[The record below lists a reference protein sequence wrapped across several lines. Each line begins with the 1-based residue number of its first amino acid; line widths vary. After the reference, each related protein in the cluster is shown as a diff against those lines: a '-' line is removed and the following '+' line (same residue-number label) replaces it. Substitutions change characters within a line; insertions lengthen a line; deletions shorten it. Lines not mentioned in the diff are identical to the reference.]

1 MLIASKKGKVMIC
14 PEKEFRSM
22 GRGASG
28 VKGMELDGDGDAAIE
43 MLCLPSE
50 EENLLVVTEHGY
62 GKRSSLKDY
71 RATVHRGGKGV
82 KAMQITEKTGP
93 LVAVTNVTEDHD
105 LMIITR
111 SGITIRMKVADLRV
125 LGRATQGVKLI
136 DLRGKNFI
144 ASITKVP
151 TENEEEQAEQEGT
164 QEVQGVQ
171 EGEGSEENLS
181 SESNFSEE
189 GDTKE

>member
-1 MLIASKKGKVMIC
+1 
-14 PEKEFRSM
+14 
-22 GRGASG
+22 
-28 VKGMELDGDGDAAIE
+28 
-43 MLCLPSE
+43 
-50 EENLLVVTEHGY
+50 LLVVTEHGY
-62 GKRSSLKDY
+62 GKRSALKDY

-105 LMIITR
+105 LMIINR

-136 DLRGKNFI
+136 DLRGKDYI

-151 TENEEEQAEQEGT
+151 TDNEEEQPQE
-164 QEVQGVQ
+164 
-171 EGEGSEENLS
+171 EGAMEENIAP
-181 SESNFSEE
+181 ESNNTDANDTNNQNEE
-189 GDTKE
+189 

>member
-1 MLIASKKGKVMIC
+1 
-14 PEKEFRSM
+14 
-22 GRGASG
+22 
-28 VKGMELDGDGDAAIE
+28 
-43 MLCLPSE
+43 
-50 EENLLVVTEHGY
+50 VVTEHGY

-136 DLRGKNFI
+136 DLRGKDYI

-151 TENEEEQAEQEGT
+151 TDNEEEQTQEEGT
-164 QEVQGVQ
+164 N
-171 EGEGSEENLS
+171 EENVV
-181 SESNFSEE
+181 SESNNSETT
-189 GDTKE
+189 DTNSQNEE

>member
-1 MLIASKKGKVMIC
+1 
-14 PEKEFRSM
+14 
-22 GRGASG
+22 
-28 VKGMELDGDGDAAIE
+28 
-43 MLCLPSE
+43 
-50 EENLLVVTEHGY
+50 
-62 GKRSSLKDY
+62 LKDY

-151 TENEEEQAEQEGT
+151 TENEEEN
-164 QEVQGVQ
+164 
-171 EGEGSEENLS
+171 SENPETSGNLENSENLTP
-181 SESNFSEE
+181 ESNNSEE
-189 GDTKE
+189 GGTNNTNE

>member
-1 MLIASKKGKVMIC
+1 
-14 PEKEFRSM
+14 M

-28 VKGMELDGDGDAAIE
+28 VKGMDLDGEDDAAIE
-43 MLCLPSE
+43 MLCLPTE

-62 GKRSSLKDY
+62 GKRSALADY

-93 LVAVTNVTEDHD
+93 LVAVTNVTDDHD
-105 LMIITR
+105 LMIINR
-111 SGITIRMKVADLRV
+111 SGITIRMKVSDLRV

-136 DLRGKNFI
+136 DLRGKDYI

-151 TENEEEQAEQEGT
+151 TENEEENAVEQENVATDSNNESVAGT
-164 QEVQGVQ
+164 N
-171 EGEGSEENLS
+171 EEN
-181 SESNFSEE
+181 NN
-189 GDTKE
+189 